1 MGMFGSSKPLK
12 PGFTDFGGIRR
23 PESQLQ
29 MVSGSQGDAGASACS
44 VSTSGDSDGSS
55 LGPHS
60 EKHSSKVFSPTVCG
74 KAPGLKGGSKLT
86 MF

>member
-29 MVSGSQGDAGASACS
+29 TVSGPQGDAGASAGS
-44 VSTSGDSDGSS
+44 VSTSGDSDVSS

-60 EKHSSKVFSPTVCG
+60 EKHSSKILVPLCVG
-74 KAPGLKGGSKLT
+74 RHQD
-86 MF
+86 